1 MSVQPSFWHILWHLP
16 KLIRLVLRLL
26 KDKRVPLS
34 GKIVFY
40 LSIAYWIWPLDLIP
54 ALLQPVIGTFD
65 DVVLLLIGL
74 RYLFYKTPSAV
85 LQEHLSALSVKS
97 T

>member
-1 MSVQPSFWHILWHLP
+1 MKLNPLFWRLLLHLP
-16 KLIRLVLRLL
+16 KLARLVLRLL

-34 GKIVFY
+34 GKIVFC

-65 DVVLLLIGL
+65 DVALLLVGL
-74 RYLFYKTPSAV
+74 RYLFYKTPAAV
-85 LQEHLSALSVKS
+85 LQEHLSALNV
-97 T
+97 